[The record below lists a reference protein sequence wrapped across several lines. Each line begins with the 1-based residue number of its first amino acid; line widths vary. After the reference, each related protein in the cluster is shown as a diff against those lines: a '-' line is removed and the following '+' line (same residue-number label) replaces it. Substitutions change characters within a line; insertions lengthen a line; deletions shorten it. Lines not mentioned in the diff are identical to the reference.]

1 MKLNTCSAV
10 LRFTTTLEEET
21 AKFYDLLAQKY
32 PQAKETFELFSRENK
47 KFKLIVER
55 AYYGVISDALEAC
68 FSFKEGLDTDQ
79 YSLKTDQD
87 ISFHDVLQVA
97 IDNESKIQKAYIDAA
112 GLSEALMAD
121 VPRSF
126 RLVARKRED
135 RITKIKSLMKKPN

>member
-10 LRFTTTLEEET
+10 LRFTTELEEET

-32 PQAKETFELFSRENK
+32 PQAKEAFELFSRENK
-47 KFKLIVER
+47 KFKSIVER

-79 YSLKTDQD
+79 YSLKTDQGT
-87 ISFHDVLQVA
+87 SFHDLLQVA
-97 IDNESKIQKAYIDAA
+97 IDNESMIQKAYIDAA
-112 GLSEALMAD
+112 ELSKALMAD

-135 RITKIKSLMKKPN
+135 RITRIKSLMKTSD